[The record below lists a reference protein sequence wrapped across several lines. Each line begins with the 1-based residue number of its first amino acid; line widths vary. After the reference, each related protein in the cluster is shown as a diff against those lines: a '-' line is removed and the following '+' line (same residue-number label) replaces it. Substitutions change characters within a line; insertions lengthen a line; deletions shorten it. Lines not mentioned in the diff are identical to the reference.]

1 MPRIIL
7 ALVVMLTPGLAM
19 AYIGPGTGLG
29 AIAAFF
35 ALIAGVVLAIVGFLW
50 YPLKR
55 LLKKGKKE
63 VTTESQPIEASQN
76 VEDNMVHQ
84 TAPVEKQTS

>member
-7 ALVVMLTPGLAM
+7 ALVILTPGLAM

-55 LLKKGKKE
+55 LLKKGDKE

-76 VEDNMVHQ
+76 VEDKMVSQ
-84 TAPVEKQTS
+84 AAPVEKQTS

>member
-7 ALVVMLTPGLAM
+7 ALIILTPGLALG
-19 AYIGPGTGLG
+19 YIGPGTGLG

-35 ALIAGVVLAIVGFLW
+35 ALIAGVVLAIFGFLW

-55 LLKKGKKE
+55 LLKKGDATAAQE
-63 VTTESQPIEASQN
+63 NPQAAADS
-76 VEDNMVHQ
+76 VEDNGVR
-84 TAPVEKQTS
+84 TAVQADKQTP

>member
-1 MPRIIL
+1 MPRLIL
-7 ALVVMLTPGLAM
+7 ALFMLTPGLAM

-29 AIAAFF
+29 AVAAFF

-55 LLKKGKKE
+55 LLKKGDA
-63 VTTESQPIEASQN
+63 VQESQADPATIEDSGVREAVQA
-76 VEDNMVHQ
+76 DKK
-84 TAPVEKQTS
+84 AP